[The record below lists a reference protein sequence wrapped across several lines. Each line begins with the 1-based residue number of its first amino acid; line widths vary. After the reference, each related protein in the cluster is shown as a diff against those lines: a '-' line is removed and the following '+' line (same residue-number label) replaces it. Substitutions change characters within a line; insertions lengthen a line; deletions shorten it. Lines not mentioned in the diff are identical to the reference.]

1 MRYHYTPIR
10 MTITKNNNNNKK
22 GKDRMLARMWRN
34 QNTCALPVGKKNG
47 IAAMEN
53 TMMVPQKIKSRANI

>member
-1 MRYHYTPIR
+1 MRYRYTPIR
-10 MTITKNNNNNKK
+10 MTITKNNNNNKD
-22 GKDRMLARMWRN
+22 KDKMLARMWRN
-34 QNTCALPVGKKNG
+34 WNTCALPVGKKNG